1 MPAYDKAGEL
11 SFLMDKKVNAIVKKK
26 SSIYFLSY
34 MERMKRRV
42 KKTDNVRKFFYN
54 RINLDMYT
62 GGMAVG

>member
-1 MPAYDKAGEL
+1 LPAYDKAGEL